1 MSHQSSSGAEK
12 VLGMLFTA
20 ICIGVIVLYRAYKKA
35 QAQQEG
41 RQQ

>member
-1 MSHQSSSGAEK
+1 MSQQSSSGAEK

-20 ICIGVIVLYRAYKKA
+20 ICIVVIALYRAYKNT

>member
-20 ICIGVIVLYRAYKKA
+20 LCIAGIIIYRAYKNAK
-35 QAQQEG
+35 AQQEG
-41 RQQ
+41 NQP